1 MPFSFD
7 FIKQRPITE
16 RDYVDKVSFLL
27 AISLLCVSLIIILIM
42 ITQMNKEISEPRVV
56 YNTPKQKTPKIQYT
70 KISKQ
75 YKLVKNEKNEV
86 VVDEET
92 EVESNVKDNDFN
104 DLVTT
109 VVEKSAVKNF
119 CS

>member
-7 FIKQRPITE
+7 FIKERPITK
-16 RDYVDKVSFLL
+16 RDYVDKFSFLL
-27 AISLLCVSLIIILIM
+27 ATSFLCLSLILVLIM
-42 ITQMNKEISEPRVV
+42 ITQLNKEISEPRVV
-56 YNTPKQKTPKIQYT
+56 YTPKQKTPKIQYT

-92 EVESNVKDNDFN
+92 EVESNVKDDDFN
-104 DLVTT
+104 ELVTT